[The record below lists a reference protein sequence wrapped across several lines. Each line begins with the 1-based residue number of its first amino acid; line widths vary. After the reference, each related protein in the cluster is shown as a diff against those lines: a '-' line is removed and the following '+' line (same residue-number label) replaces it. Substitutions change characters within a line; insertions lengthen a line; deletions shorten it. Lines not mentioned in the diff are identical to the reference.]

1 MLQLL
6 PAAPGVV
13 PQPHAFPPPAL
24 GFGRNPQKFK
34 QRERAPGVLKAKA
47 VSAPQKT
54 GSGVEAAK
62 QPLLVYEGTGANVAS
77 NGKPANPRIVI
88 LGTGWGAVS
97 VLRSLPKKIV
107 DQYEITVVS
116 PRNYFLFT
124 ALLPAV
130 ATGNLEERSVTEPIR
145 RILAGK
151 GKFFEANAED
161 IDPKNKMLTVR
172 PPRHRGL
179 SRDAFKISY
188 DTLILAIGSVNNTF
202 GIKGVEQHSI
212 PFKRIEDAR
221 ALRQRVS
228 ECFEHAALPGTSD
241 QARRDLLSF
250 IVVGGGPT
258 GVEVAAELYDLIK
271 EDLSRFYPQL
281 AKDVARVRLVELQDH
296 ILSTYDREISDY
308 AAQLFSR
315 NGIDLVLNCKVT
327 SISKGSVQITYN
339 DGNTVDYPFGACVWA
354 TGVAKNPLVT
364 KLQERLPET
373 QRHFRSILTDDY
385 LQVLGSNGSIFAIGD
400 AATIDQPK
408 ARQHAARLFVDA
420 DINKDGTLELSELRL
435 ILKKASAEFS
445 HLEEHATFL
454 EGQQGAK
461 RFGGL
466 VRDTLTGNRSQHDAS
481 KGMPTAAAGIGEDAR
496 LTQEEFADLL
506 GRIDDGLRA
515 LPATGQVAGQ
525 QGAYLANLL
534 RTGSMG
540 YELAP
545 SVKPFRYRHGGTVAY
560 VGSDQ
565 AVMELPTWGNLKGYS
580 AGFLW
585 RGWETYRQISF
596 RNQCLVAFDWLKT
609 KVFGRDLD
617 LGRSAEEPST

>member
-1 MLQLL
+1 MFIASPGHSGLN
-6 PAAPGVV
+6 AATE
-13 PQPHAFPPPAL
+13 L
-24 GFGRNPQKFK
+24 D
-34 QRERAPGVLKAKA
+34 
-47 VSAPQKT
+47 
-54 GSGVEAAK
+54 
-62 QPLLVYEGTGANVAS
+62 AS
-77 NGKPANPRIVI
+77 NSQDAW
-88 LGTGWGAVS
+88 LG
-97 VLRSLPKKIV
+97 
-107 DQYEITVVS
+107 EITLHV
-116 PRNYFLFT
+116 
-124 ALLPAV
+124 
-130 ATGNLEERSVTEPIR
+130 
-145 RILAGK
+145 
-151 GKFFEANAED
+151 
-161 IDPKNKMLTVR
+161 ML
-172 PPRHRGL
+172 
-179 SRDAFKISY
+179 
-188 DTLILAIGSVNNTF
+188 
-202 GIKGVEQHSI
+202 
-212 PFKRIEDAR
+212 
-221 ALRQRVS
+221 
-228 ECFEHAALPGTSD
+228 

-250 IVVGGGPT
+250 IVV
-258 GVEVAAELYDLIK
+258 
-271 EDLSRFYPQL
+271 YPQL

-445 HLEEHATFL
+445 HLEEHATFWKGQQSGHIGETYHDFL
-454 EGQQGAK
+454 YILSYLVCRQQGAK

-466 VRDTLTGNRSQHDAS
+466 ERDTLTGNRSQHDAS

-525 QGAYLANLL
+525 QGAYLA
-534 RTGSMG
+534 
-540 YELAP
+540 
-545 SVKPFRYRHGGTVAY
+545 
-560 VGSDQ
+560 
-565 AVMELPTWGNLKGYS
+565 
-580 AGFLW
+580 
-585 RGWETYRQISF
+585 I
-596 RNQCLVAFDWLKT
+596 C
-609 KVFGRDLD
+609 
-617 LGRSAEEPST
+617 